1 MGKEAKYVVRL
12 SNEERGQLVDF
23 VARGRVAK
31 ATRQR
36 AQVLLHA
43 DQGPKG
49 PGAVDEA
56 IADLVG
62 VSLSTVHRVRQ
73 QFVEEGLEASLYRKP
88 ATNRQYRKLDGV
100 QEAHLVALACSS
112 PPAGRVCWTMQL
124 LADKLVELE
133 IIESIGREAVRTT
146 LKKTFFNPGA
156 KSNGCCRLNKMPILS
171 ARWKTRSKS
180 TNGPTIPSGRS
191 CVLTSKAGN

>member
-12 SNEERGQLVDF
+12 SNEERGQLENL

-36 AQVLLHA
+36 AQVLLRA
-43 DQGPKG
+43 DQGQEG

-73 QFVEEGLEASLYRKP
+73 QFVEEGLESSLYRKP

-100 QEAHLVALACSS
+100 QEAHLVALACSP

-133 IIESIGREAVRTT
+133 IVESIGREAVRTT

-156 KSNGCCRLNKMPILS
+156 RSNGCCRRSRTPILS
-171 ARWKTRSKS
+171 VRWKTCSKS
-180 TNGPTIPSGRS
+180 TKGPMIRSGRS